1 MLKEAIKR
9 QRSLSRYLCHIYQRV
24 HQGDLSLVTG
34 AGISIDAG
42 VPGWVGL
49 LDRLAEKPSE
59 LAKDIEHHKSKGLSP
74 EYLGQILYHRQ
85 KSGIGP
91 EVPAKLREAQLSNE
105 WATSIQKAIY
115 RDVPNNHADILS
127 RHPFLAELRD
137 FSRKLSLIINFNF
150 DDILDEAIGQQI
162 KLSAPGNG
170 RPFTVVWNPPLVERP
185 ETTTIYHVNGVL
197 PRISLKKRSPQL
209 IFTEDSFEDAMLRS
223 PGVSNEYVFLRF
235 VQNTVLIV
243 GHSLSDR
250 SLKSYLRRNREKAP
264 ANHHYMI
271 YWISGDDAF
280 SKTQL
285 QDVFDANLELYN
297 LITIFLTSSEIRDF
311 FHILNLDVR
320 EFRDAI
326 DSIEPDRR
334 HRFHYYVAGPV
345 AVGKSSVIEHL
356 RCFNTFEEWTRPPPE
371 AMYRSFK
378 TLSPEEEKEVDDF
391 VYLELKEKNLRMCDA
406 GVGFHFMDRAPLD
419 LYAFSNNET
428 ENAEKTRIL
437 EDRVTRDKDFQ
448 QGEIVF
454 LEASGD
460 ILEQRNLGRGRVPD
474 TSGSAAYLNE
484 QCARIKSIY
493 NPRIALST
501 EACSPGLLAQAIAR
515 IALMGPYEPKN
526 LTEIMSKYKTPIAN
540 ETVDERDV
548 VADAPKESS
557 SD

>member
-1 MLKEAIKR
+1 MLSEAIKR
-9 QRSLSRYLCHIYQRV
+9 QSNLSRYLCHIYQRV
-24 HQGDLSLVTG
+24 EQGDLSLVTG

-42 VPGWVGL
+42 VPSWLGL
-49 LDRLAEKPSE
+49 LDRLAEEPSE
-59 LAKDIEHHKSKGLSP
+59 LAKDIDHHKRKGLSP

-91 EVPAKLREAQLSNE
+91 DVPAKLREAQLSNE

-115 RDVPNNHADILS
+115 RDVPGDHTAILS
-127 RHPFLAELRD
+127 RHPFLAEVRD
-137 FSRKLSLIINFNF
+137 FSRKLSLVINFNF

-162 KLSAPGNG
+162 KSSAPGNG
-170 RPFTVVWNPPLVERP
+170 RPFTVVWSPPLVERP

-197 PRISLKKRSPQL
+197 PRVSLKKRSPQL

-280 SKTQL
+280 SKAQL
-285 QDVFDANLELYN
+285 QDIFEANLELYN
-297 LITIFLTSSEIRDF
+297 LVTIFLTSAEIQEF
-311 FHILNLDVR
+311 FCTLNLEPR
-320 EFRDAI
+320 EFRDAA
-326 DSIEPDRR
+326 DAIEPDRR
-334 HRFHYYVAGPV
+334 HRFHYYIAGPV

-371 AMYRSFK
+371 AMYRNFK
-378 TLSPEEEKEVDDF
+378 TLTPEEETEVDDF
-391 VYLELKEKNLRMCDA
+391 VYSELKEKNIRMCDA

-419 LYAFSNNET
+419 LYAFSNSES
-428 ENAEKTRIL
+428 ENADKTRIL

-460 ILEQRNLGRGRVPD
+460 VLEQRNLGRGRVPG
-474 TSGSAAYLNE
+474 TSGSAEYLDE
-484 QCARIKSIY
+484 QCAGIKSIY
-493 NPRIALST
+493 EPAFVLST
-501 EACSPGLLAQAIAR
+501 EDCSPGLLARKVAR
-515 IALMGPYEPKN
+515 TALMGPYDPKN
-526 LTEIMSKYKTPIAN
+526 LTALMNRYKTPCAPEIDASR
-540 ETVDERDV
+540 TVSEDT
-548 VADAPKESS
+548 PKETS